1 MRFIIEIMLL
11 MVILL
16 CTWNGYKKGLVMC
29 IGGILAIIVSLY
41 VGDLLASTFTPAV
54 TPAVHPFIS
63 GYMDG
68 SEGKISNTLSDL
80 LGSGST
86 LSVED
91 AIKQNPDIK
100 TELCV
105 KSFEKVGVFSSSA
118 EVMAADAISTEDGSG
133 STLSAAI
140 INVLCNDFT
149 YYIIFLIF
157 FVIALIIF
165 TVLGNIL
172 NLSFKIP
179 EMDKLN
185 DVGGIVAGAVKGL
198 LFCVII
204 VWALKFTGIL
214 FPEDELKHTLLTALF
229 LKMNILSHCLT
240 I

>member
-41 VGDLLASTFTPAV
+41 MGDLLAATFTPAV
-54 TPAVHPFIS
+54 TPAVHPFVS

-68 SEGKISNTLSDL
+68 TGGKINGTLSDL
-80 LGSGST
+80 LGGDST
-86 LSVED
+86 LSIED

-105 KSFEKVGVFSSSA
+105 NSFEQVGIFSSTA
-118 EVMAADAISTEDGSG
+118 EVMAADAIRTADDSG

-140 INVLCNDFT
+140 INVLCYDFT

-157 FVIALIIF
+157 FAITLIIL

-185 DVGGIVAGAVKGL
+185 DVGGIIAGAVKGL
-198 LFCVII
+198 AFCVII
-204 VWALKFTGIL
+204 VWALKFTGAL
-214 FPEDELKHTLLTALF
+214 FPEEELKHTLLTALF
-229 LKMNILSHCLT
+229 LKMNILSHCLA